1 MPDDICE
8 VISCTV
14 LTLSLYAIV
23 IILCI
28 IALKQF
34 IELVLLIHLLR
45 KRRQPN
51 IDTAVELTSI
61 YEQNDD

>member
-14 LTLSLYAIV
+14 LTLSLYAIL

-34 IELVLLIHLLR
+34 IELTLLIRLLR
-45 KRRQPN
+45 TRRQPN
-51 IDTAVELTSI
+51 IDTAIELTSI
-61 YEQNDD
+61 YEQND